1 MSNGFPLMPQAGP
14 QDLEGSH
21 NSRNTEQGMS
31 PPFFDLFPL
40 IPQTCIVDDY
50 RDQPQSTSN
59 QPTPNPPLGQGE
71 SDCVDS
77 SRLLYFM
84 YSKIA
89 GAEDS
94 KIVENC
100 SKEADGTLI
109 FVSRHICL

>member
-1 MSNGFPLMPQAGP
+1 
-14 QDLEGSH
+14 
-21 NSRNTEQGMS
+21 MS

-40 IPQTCIVDDY
+40 ISQTCIVDDY

-77 SRLLYFM
+77 SRPLYFM